1 MTSKVSKMEKEDKI
15 RFSRVCRGVVKC
27 EKVKDLEKTET
38 TLHQLSEK
46 EQSEGLK
53 NIIAAAT
60 STKLRQPNLQQ
71 KSSAVPKIQ

>member
-1 MTSKVSKMEKEDKI
+1 MEKEDKI

-38 TLHQLSEK
+38 TLHQHSEK
-46 EQSEGLK
+46 EQSDGLK

-60 STKLRQPNLQQ
+60 SAKLSTTKL
-71 KSSAVPKIQ
+71 VPKIVGCSKGSKVQ